1 MHGYIEDGE
10 RVPPCSPAEAGAAA
24 MGVLD
29 DGERAPPGCSAQ
41 AGVVTMGGRDD
52 SAAQYPGSWSR
63 KGGAGGTGSH
73 VDWGAGWPAERLR
86 HWRAPP
92 SGQERLLERILWRA

>member
-1 MHGYIEDGE
+1 MYASIYSNLHGHNEDCE
-10 RVPPCSPAEAGAAA
+10 HVPPCSPAEAGAAA

-52 SAAQYPGSWSR
+52 SAAQYPRSW
-63 KGGAGGTGSH
+63 
-73 VDWGAGWPAERLR
+73 L
-86 HWRAPP
+86 
-92 SGQERLLERILWRA
+92 